1 MDRGVKKAG
10 EKGWVEVRRMDD
22 GCEGGAKRPLVAGE
36 ITFCN
41 STVRR
46 RILIPAI
53 NLERIRAPRTTD
65 PFGSRASILSAVAPA
80 AAAGVER

>member
-1 MDRGVKKAG
+1 MDRGVKK
-10 EKGWVEVRRMDD
+10 RRRVDARN
-22 GCEGGAKRPLVAGE
+22 GQWCEGGAKRSLVAGE

-53 NLERIRAPRTTD
+53 NLERV
-65 PFGSRASILSAVAPA
+65 RASRTDLFDPGIYSL
-80 AAAGVER
+80 RRRQ